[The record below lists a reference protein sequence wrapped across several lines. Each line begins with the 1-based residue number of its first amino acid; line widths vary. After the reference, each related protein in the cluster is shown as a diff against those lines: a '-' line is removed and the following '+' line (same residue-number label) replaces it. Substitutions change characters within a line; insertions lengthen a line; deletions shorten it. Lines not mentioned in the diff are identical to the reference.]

1 MSTKTDT
8 TYDIVVFGAT
18 SFVGQILTSYLLES
32 YGIGK
37 DVRWAIAG
45 RSESKLA
52 TLKQGLGP
60 SASELPV
67 NVADAADEGALAA
80 ADHAHAVGT
89 I

>member
-18 SFVGQILTSYLLES
+18 SFVGQILTGYLLES

-52 TLKQGLGP
+52 TLK
-60 SASELPV
+60 
-67 NVADAADEGALAA
+67 
-80 ADHAHAVGT
+80 
-89 I
+89 